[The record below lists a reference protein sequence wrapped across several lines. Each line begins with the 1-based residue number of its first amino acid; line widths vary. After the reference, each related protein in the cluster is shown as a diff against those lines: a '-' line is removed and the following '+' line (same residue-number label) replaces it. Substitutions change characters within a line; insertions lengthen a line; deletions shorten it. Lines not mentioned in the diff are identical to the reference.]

1 LIGAYSLR
9 HSFFDLWVTLI
20 FGIVGYFMRKL
31 GFPVAPMVLAAV
43 LARLMETSLVQSLTL
58 SQGSPLIFL
67 TRPISL
73 AFVILAALSV
83 VSGMWVREKAKAGK
97 VELEESEA

>member
-1 LIGAYSLR
+1 
-9 HSFFDLWVTLI
+9 
-20 FGIVGYFMRKL
+20 
-31 GFPVAPMVLAAV
+31 
-43 LARLMETSLVQSLTL
+43 METSLVQSLTL